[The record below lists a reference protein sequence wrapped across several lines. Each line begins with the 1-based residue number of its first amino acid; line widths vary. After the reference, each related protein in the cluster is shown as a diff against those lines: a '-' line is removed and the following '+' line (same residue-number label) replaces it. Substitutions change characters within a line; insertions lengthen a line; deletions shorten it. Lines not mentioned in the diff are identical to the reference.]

1 MRGDKHVRR
10 WGGTTQSAA
19 RCIWP
24 EQCTFVDGGTTQS
37 AARSIWP
44 EHSTTRARADL
55 ELACKLAESVPDYHA
70 LALAPGNLGLVMIEQ
85 GVREALVRSPRRP
98 LVQQARR

>member
-10 WGGTTQSAA
+10 WGHHAIGRTRYLAGA
-19 RCIWP
+19 LNH
-24 EQCTFVDGGTTQS
+24 
-37 AARSIWP
+37 A
-44 EHSTTRARADL
+44 RARADL

-70 LALAPGNLGLVMIEQ
+70 LAVAPGNLGLVMIEE

-98 LVQQARR
+98 LVQQARP

>member
-1 MRGDKHVRR
+1 M
-10 WGGTTQSAA
+10 GGTTQSAA

-24 EQCTFVDGGTTQS
+24 E
-37 AARSIWP
+37 
-44 EHSTTRARADL
+44 HSTARADL
-55 ELACKLAESVPDYHA
+55 ELACKVAESVPDYHA
-70 LALAPGNLGLVMIEQ
+70 LAVAPGNLGLVMIEQ

>member
-1 MRGDKHVRR
+1 MGGHHAIGRTLYLAGAVHVRR
-10 WGGTTQSAA
+10 WGHHAIGRTQYLAGA
-19 RCIWP
+19 LNH
-24 EQCTFVDGGTTQS
+24 
-37 AARSIWP
+37 A
-44 EHSTTRARADL
+44 RARADL

>member
-1 MRGDKHVRR
+1 MGAPRNRPHAVSGRS
-10 WGGTTQSAA
+10 TQ
-19 RCIWP
+19 P
-24 EQCTFVDGGTTQS
+24 
-37 AARSIWP
+37 
-44 EHSTTRARADL
+44 RARAADL